1 MLIKCDNCGQKYEVD
16 DARLSPQGARI
27 KCQKCAQIIV
37 VRLPGQE
44 SSTPNSSDVT
54 LDNPVFE
61 DSQFMSQVGQP
72 EKPESAENDVVPE
85 GTAPWR
91 VRHMGLTYTFHDL
104 PSLRDWLSSRQS
116 LDDIKVDQNETGWGE
131 IGDFPEVLT
140 TELITKYFPLGDV
153 PKSKNGRSADAAEA
167 ESEKQTGPSGRGN
180 VTKVSGI
187 GSISPTSTS
196 SDLSKPI
203 SVSRKTAKNI
213 KREQLKAEKDRKAMK
228 KKLIGLGILAVIVI
242 IAVIVGLRFVKS
254 GEVIPGR
261 NVATAAS
268 EEQAPENA
276 APETAPEN
284 AEVAAP
290 QPVPE
295 EPEMR
300 EAVPE
305 DDKPKA
311 PSAEELERLAQEDIK
326 KRFEEASVL
335 VKDKKWP
342 EARATLE
349 TLVREKPDDIEMLTL
364 LSKTYK
370 GLNLKDK
377 AAEVDSEIKRLKS
390 AK

>member
-37 VRLPGQE
+37 VRLSGQDD
-44 SSTPNSSDVT
+44 SNPNSSDVT
-54 LDNPVFE
+54 LDSPVFD
-61 DSQFMSQVGQP
+61 DSQMMSQVGQP
-72 EKPESAENDVVPE
+72 EKPESTDNEVVTD
-85 GTAPWR
+85 GVAPWR

-116 LDDIKVDQNETGWGE
+116 LDDIKVEQNETGWGE

-153 PKSKNGRSADAAEA
+153 PKSKNGRSVDATGVEG
-167 ESEKQTGPSGRGN
+167 EKMTVPSGLGN

-187 GSISPTSTS
+187 GAISPTSTS

-261 NVATAAS
+261 SVAAASSEANAPERAPQDTAA
-268 EEQAPENA
+268 ETVDVAEPQPEPEVPEN
-276 APETAPEN
+276 
-284 AEVAAP
+284 
-290 QPVPE
+290 
-295 EPEMR
+295 R
-300 EAVPE
+300 EAVPDE
-305 DDKPKA
+305 DKPKA
-311 PSAEELERLAQEDIK
+311 PSVEELERLAQEDIK
-326 KRFEEASVL
+326 KRFEEASAL
-335 VKDKKWP
+335 VNDKKWP